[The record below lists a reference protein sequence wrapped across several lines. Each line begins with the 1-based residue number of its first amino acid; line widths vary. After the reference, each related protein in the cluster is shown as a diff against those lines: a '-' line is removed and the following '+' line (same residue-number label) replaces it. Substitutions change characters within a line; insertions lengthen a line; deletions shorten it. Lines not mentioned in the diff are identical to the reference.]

1 MKKIIHA
8 TMLASA
14 LLFTGHSAIAASDN
28 EVLEARLKKSMPK
41 SQPAVQGLATES
53 WQTVLQRFLA
63 DQPKGGTKCV
73 DSRTERLAGK
83 YEVSYTAEGQ
93 PCRIYD
99 LSFPTLETLFAKR
112 AVTNL
117 PVQGFAARDYLNW
130 LNGDYQAVVD
140 KISGFPASLER
151 GETEGLANW
160 VKRVE
165 FKKDRI
171 NGLLAAATVK
181 ETGLPAQFSAAD
193 LELGNRFQF
202 SKEEKAKLKQALA
215 IGAKSGPGGLAL
227 LSAEDQIS
235 WQEAIERPESLLEKI
250 KFNWDDAR
258 KVYDVFVEGEFLPVR
273 GPIALVDYSMTYK
286 LAVERTL
293 RSLVQSALEQIVQYV
308 PGQAQRI
315 VSVVLS
321 DTFMFINT
329 AYDYQ
334 LNQLEGTLRKAQNGQ
349 LALSL
354 DATNTERGMNI
365 LFGGKS
371 DLVTAY
377 MMSVIQKKKF
387 DWNQFEE
394 AGRKARYTAEKQR
407 EIMLTNLHSRMVQ
420 KDGCSMEIVEGY
432 FGLCTK
438 AGKHNLHSMISEHSI
453 LFWNLGGPMMYH
465 YEMPSGV
472 TLKRSASYVLSVG
485 AGMFDLP
492 IVKGLMGY
500 LATSLKTYATA
511 GITDQAFLHNSLYLE
526 KQAGSIG
533 EKNQAMLGW
542 MYLQNINPFLPK
554 SEALESRIIDANA
567 ALLRR

>member
-8 TMLASA
+8 VLASA
-14 LLFTGHSAIAASDN
+14 FIFTGHSALAATDN
-28 EVLEARLKKSMPK
+28 EILEARLQKVAPK
-41 SQPAVQGLATES
+41 DKPLVQGLTTES
-53 WQTVLQRFLA
+53 WETVLQRFIA

-83 YEVSYTAEGQ
+83 YEVSYTADGQ

-112 AVTNL
+112 AVTTL
-117 PVQGFAARDYLNW
+117 PVQGFSARDYLNW
-130 LNGDYQAVVD
+130 MNGNYQAVVD
-140 KISGFPASLER
+140 KINGFPASLGR
-151 GETEGLANW
+151 GETEGLAGW

-165 FKKDRI
+165 FKQDRI

-202 SKEEKAKLKQALA
+202 SAQEKARLKEALA
-215 IGAKSGPGGLAL
+215 IGAKAGPNGLAL
-227 LSAEDQIS
+227 LSAQDQAS

-293 RSLVQSALEQIVQYV
+293 RSLVQSALEKLVQFV

-315 VSVVLS
+315 VSVVLT

-334 LNQLEGTLRKAQNGQ
+334 LNQLEGTLRKAQNSQ
-349 LALSL
+349 LSLSL
-354 DATNTERGMNI
+354 DANSTERGMNI

-371 DLVTAY
+371 DLITAY

-407 EIMLTNLHSRMVQ
+407 EIMLTNMHSRMVQ
-420 KDGCSMEIVEGY
+420 NDGCSIEIVEGY

-438 AGKHNLHSMISEHSI
+438 NNTHNLHSMISEHKI
-453 LFWNLGGPMMYH
+453 LFWNLGGPMMYQ

-500 LATSLKTYATA
+500 LATQLKGYATA
-511 GITDQAFLHNSLYLE
+511 GITDQAFLHNSLYLQ

-533 EKNQAMLGW
+533 EKDQAMLGW

-554 SEALESRIIDANA
+554 TADLESRIINANA